1 LIDFVHGVLDGDSD
15 ARITT
20 QKFYFFRSTRLVLM
34 SELAPTR
41 IEPIHSRPWLDIELK
56 VHDWFSADFEM

>member
-1 LIDFVHGVLDGDSD
+1 
-15 ARITT
+15 
-20 QKFYFFRSTRLVLM
+20 M

-56 VHDWFSADFEM
+56 VHVRLHDWFSADLEM